1 MATEERTE
9 RTERTEKTERTKV
22 SRSDR
27 VGRVTAEECARLDCL
42 RYAVDY
48 SRVVLHRAD
57 SGGAFRH
64 LVLWV
69 SRSRAVAL
77 GNNVFLPDRSAEDLR
92 VLAHELTHC
101 GQYQAWGPLR
111 YYARG
116 AIEQLRELLHRT
128 TGIGRSPYEYE
139 LEAGRP
145 FESYG
150 MEQQAQ
156 IVEDSFRG

>member
-1 MATEERTE
+1 
-9 RTERTEKTERTKV
+9 
-22 SRSDR
+22 
-27 VGRVTAEECARLDCL
+27 
-42 RYAVDY
+42 
-48 SRVVLHRAD
+48 
-57 SGGAFRH
+57 
-64 LVLWV
+64 VLWV
-69 SRSRAVAL
+69 SGGRAVAL
-77 GNNVFLPDRSAEDLR
+77 GNHVFLPEHGDRDLR

-139 LEAGRP
+139 LEAGKP

-156 IVEDSFRG
+156 IVEDSFRS